1 MKDIVKIRLKDIC
14 YYEDN
19 FEYNPIYVIKNEKFE
34 ENINKLKEIC
44 ENYDSFQEIDDFI
57 DDNFEKIDI
66 EEIEFEI

>member
-19 FEYNPIYVIKNEKFE
+19 FEYNSIYVIKNEKFE